1 MFQEFQIKII
11 KAIQSLSNPFFDELF
26 NIISF
31 FGESIIVIILI
42 AYLYWIYD
50 KKYGEKIIT
59 VMVTSMVFNNA
70 IKGVVKANRPFMDDN
85 TVINKRPDTA
95 TGYSFPSGHSQTA
108 GTLYTSLML
117 KFKNNWMK
125 ILMPIL
131 IILIMFSRM
140 YLGAHYPIDVIVGG
154 LLGVFFAIFLPFI
167 INKTSD
173 LKLMLAIEIV
183 LFIPFMILYYIR
195 QEELNYDFF
204 KMYGLLIG
212 FFLAYIYEHR
222 FVNFSNDVSKG
233 KKVLRL
239 LLGLLL
245 LAGIQGGLK
254 ALFGIMFPNANFALT
269 ASLHVIRYCLLT
281 FVGLGLYPHLFKKL
295 NF

>member
-1 MFQEFQIKII
+1 MFQELQIKII
-11 KAIQSLSNPFFDELF
+11 KAIQSMQNPFFDELF

-31 FGESIIVIILI
+31 FGESVLVIII
-42 AYLYWIYD
+42 IGYLYWIYD
-50 KKYGEKIIT
+50 KEYGEKIIT

-70 IKGVVKANRPFMDDN
+70 VKGVVKANRPFMDDE

-108 GTLYTSLML
+108 GTLYTSLMM
-117 KFKNNWMK
+117 KFKQKWVQ

-140 YLGAHYPIDVIVGG
+140 YLGAHYPSDVIIGA
-154 LLGVFFAIFLPFI
+154 LLGVAFAIFLPLLI
-167 INKTSD
+167 DKTSD
-173 LKLMLAIEIV
+173 LKWMLAIEIMV
-183 LFIPFMILYYIR
+183 FLPFAILYYIR
-195 QEELNYDFF
+195 QEVLNYDFF

-212 FFLAYIYEHR
+212 FFFAYMYEHR
-222 FVNFSNDVSKG
+222 FVNFSNNVSNG

-239 LLGLLL
+239 LLGVVILGGL
-245 LAGIQGGLK
+245 QGGLK
-254 ALFGIMFPNANFALT
+254 ALFGVMFPNANFALT
-269 ASLHVIRYCLLT
+269 ASLHIIRYGLIA

-295 NF
+295 KF